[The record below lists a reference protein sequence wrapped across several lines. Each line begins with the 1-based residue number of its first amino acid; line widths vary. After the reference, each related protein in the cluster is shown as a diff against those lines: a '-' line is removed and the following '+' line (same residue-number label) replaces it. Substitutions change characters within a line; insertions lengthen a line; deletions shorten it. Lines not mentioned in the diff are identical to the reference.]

1 MLNFY
6 LWLAS
11 GLTAEELARGHESTR
26 QRAYAFALALLIPL
40 ITWSLTAYVIA
51 SQIFQMSPTR
61 ALGASVVCLMVVYC
75 IERLIMIS
83 PNRWYVIVSR
93 LFIAGVA
100 AVIAASAVDLCL
112 FAPEIESQIRLD
124 AQSSLRQEYE
134 REQAEQKRSVEA
146 LKADWEA
153 AEARARCEATNR
165 CGTSSGVVGPG
176 KLWRDLSD
184 RAAQRREDYL
194 QASHRL
200 DAMKAEQ
207 ALAIQ
212 ALATSEAVVREAGLL
227 ARIDALA
234 RFNQAHEAAT
244 WAYLLLFLFVA
255 ALEGACILIKAS
267 FGNILSDRIH
277 HEKERLAGYQL
288 KVYVDEMTSPDS
300 RELALIHRRP

>member
-26 QRAYAFALALLIPL
+26 QRAYAFALALSIPL

-51 SQIFQMSPTR
+51 SQIFQLSPGRT
-61 ALGASVVCLMVVYC
+61 LVASIVCMMVVYC

-93 LFIAGVA
+93 VFIAGVA

-112 FAPEIESQIRLD
+112 FAREIEGQIRLD
-124 AQSSLRQEYE
+124 AKHSLRQQHDRE
-134 REQAEQKRSVEA
+134 RADQERVVEA
-146 LKADWEA
+146 RKADWEA
-153 AEARARCEATNR
+153 AEARARCEANGT
-165 CGTSSGVVGPG
+165 CGTVVPGPG
-176 KLWRDLSD
+176 PLWRDLST
-184 RAAQRREDYL
+184 RAVQRRDDYL
-194 QASHRL
+194 KASHQL
-200 DAMKAEQ
+200 DAMKAGQ

-234 RFNQAHEAAT
+234 RFNQAHEAAQ

-277 HEKERLAGYQL
+277 HERERLAGHQL

-300 RELALIHRRP
+300 RGLALIHRRP